1 MCKSLKIRF
10 NNFLNGGTDI
20 TNVGEDEFRRIR
32 LVNITSLLAMIIIAI
47 SITRNIE
54 LVQEIRLIYNGI
66 TVIGFSLALSFI
78 RLNKVMLAVH
88 FLCCSAAFNFF
99 VSLYF
104 GGGIHSSMITYLP
117 FLPLLG
123 GLMGG
128 KKVGLFWGVLSV
140 GGYIF
145 FLLWEIYIGPMPNLT
160 PPDMRFAEART
171 HQFMQITFLSVFM
184 LSFLTQVESAQ
195 DRALKSLDKM
205 ADEIKEREKAETE
218 ALEASRSKSQFLD
231 SMSHEL
237 RTPLN
242 SVLGFS
248 DRLLRRLEKNGEL
261 TGNRDKEAIISIQE
275 NGRTLLNFFNQLIHL
290 SKFDSGEVQ
299 VNKKLIEVDS
309 LVSSVMDSMS
319 SQAMERGITLS
330 SSIRESSTIY
340 ADISQLQQILVNLVS
355 NALKYTNEGEVLI
368 STERGRSPSSSKP
381 HIIIRVKDTGI
392 GIEENN
398 LNALFDIYT
407 NISSHVQKNAT
418 STGLGLALCKRLI
431 ALNDGEIG
439 VTTELG
445 KGSEFSIYF
454 PTQDENALLTKTQT
468 LG

>member
-1 MCKSLKIRF
+1 
-10 NNFLNGGTDI
+10 
-20 TNVGEDEFRRIR
+20 
-32 LVNITSLLAMIIIAI
+32 
-47 SITRNIE
+47 
-54 LVQEIRLIYNGI
+54 
-66 TVIGFSLALSFI
+66 
-78 RLNKVMLAVH
+78 
-88 FLCCSAAFNFF
+88 
-99 VSLYF
+99 
-104 GGGIHSSMITYLP
+104 
-117 FLPLLG
+117 
-123 GLMGG
+123 
-128 KKVGLFWGVLSV
+128 
-140 GGYIF
+140 
-145 FLLWEIYIGPMPNLT
+145 
-160 PPDMRFAEART
+160 
-171 HQFMQITFLSVFM
+171 
-184 LSFLTQVESAQ
+184 VESAQ

-242 SVLGFS
+242 SGLGFS

-290 SKFDSGEVQ
+290 SKFDCGEVQ